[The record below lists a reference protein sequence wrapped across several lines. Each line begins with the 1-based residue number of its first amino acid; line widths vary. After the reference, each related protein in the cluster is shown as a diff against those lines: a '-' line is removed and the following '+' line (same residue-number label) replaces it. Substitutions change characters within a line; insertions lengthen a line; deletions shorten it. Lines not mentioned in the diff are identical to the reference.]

1 MSYVK
6 KNPNEVSFFLYFRNI
21 RDKSYYMIDDI
32 CKLLCNSGYECEIG
46 YYNSSRIIKILFKQN
61 SIEHDLSNNPYIVD
75 IDINM
80 YMDCVVEICK
90 ELNIDYVLA

>member
-1 MSYVK
+1 MSLSFDNFIMSYVK

-61 SIEHDLSNNPYIVD
+61 YIEHDLSNNIL
-75 IDINM
+75 IM
-80 YMDCVVEICK
+80 C
-90 ELNIDYVLA
+90 